1 MSISKK
7 PYYLKKGES
16 MTELDLMKLL
26 KRLEAQSRRDFLPPS
41 GESPH
46 SHSEGHPPTSGDS
59 QPIPMHH
66 GRGRIISVLFHHT
79 GITQKD
85 LSERLAIRPQSLSD
99 ALSKL
104 EADGIIYRE
113 RSETDKRELRLYLTE
128 SGKEAAEN
136 IYRKREERAKDFFSV
151 LSAKE
156 KETFG
161 ELLSKLCASNEENN
175 H

>member
-1 MSISKK
+1 
-7 PYYLKKGES
+7 

-26 KRLEAQSRRDFLPPS
+26 KRLEAQSRRDFLPPT
-41 GESPH
+41 GDMPHHHDKGQGPPPNDSP
-46 SHSEGHPPTSGDS
+46 
-59 QPIPMHH
+59 PIPMHH
-66 GRGRIISVLFHHT
+66 GRGRIISVLFHHM
-79 GITQKD
+79 GITQKE

-151 LSAKE
+151 LSDEE

-161 ELLSKLCASNEENN
+161 ELLSKLCAANEENN